1 MRSQVVIFSAEIS
14 HTVVLL
20 SPAVL
25 YCIADLNAAVCYC
38 GSDETVLHANVFPR
52 SGDKLAVYEFKMA
65 RSTFLERIRF
75 NDITKQGRN
84 NLHTY

>member
-38 GSDETVLHANVFPR
+38 GPDETFLRANVFPLSR
-52 SGDKLAVYEFKMA
+52 DKLAEHESKMA
-65 RSTFLERIRF
+65 RSTSLERTRF
-75 NDITKQGRN
+75 NDSTKQGKT
-84 NLHTY
+84 NLHTH